1 MMHKAVTLHIYTMH
15 ILMLRSFKTYFFTNR
30 EAKVLSCYCGFHRQ
44 GNHLKEIMEA
54 PPQCEYEELSNIAY
68 RSGFSQPINIHQTRD
83 HIDWLN
89 SHTHAFVFLN
99 RLFQDFEL
107 NELLNRHF
115 KVCMTIVDENEIHPE
130 LKKDIFWNQS
140 EPEFI
145 EHPDVHDAEKLGTQ
159 EDFVFQ

>member
-1 MMHKAVTLHIYTMH
+1 
-15 ILMLRSFKTYFFTNR
+15 
-30 EAKVLSCYCGFHRQ
+30 
-44 GNHLKEIMEA
+44 MEA
-54 PPQCEYEELSNIAY
+54 PPQLEYEEL
-68 RSGFSQPINIHQTRD
+68 RPHQTLLTGLGSRNPS
-83 HIDWLN
+83 IFIRPGITLIG
-89 SHTHAFVFLN
+89 STLTHMLFCFFKPT
-99 RLFQDFEL
+99 FQDFEL

>member
-1 MMHKAVTLHIYTMH
+1 
-15 ILMLRSFKTYFFTNR
+15 
-30 EAKVLSCYCGFHRQ
+30 
-44 GNHLKEIMEA
+44 MEA
-54 PPQCEYEELSNIAY
+54 PPQCEYEEL
-68 RSGFSQPINIHQTRD
+68 RPHQTLLTGLGSRNPS
-83 HIDWLN
+83 IFIRPGITLIG
-89 SHTHAFVFLN
+89 STLTVLTHMLFCFFKPT
-99 RLFQDFEL
+99 FQDFEL

>member
-1 MMHKAVTLHIYTMH
+1 
-15 ILMLRSFKTYFFTNR
+15 MLENLLTCIHNSLFFK
-30 EAKVLSCYCGFHRQ
+30 
-44 GNHLKEIMEA
+44 
-54 PPQCEYEELSNIAY
+54 
-68 RSGFSQPINIHQTRD
+68 
-83 HIDWLN
+83 
-89 SHTHAFVFLN
+89 
-99 RLFQDFEL
+99 DFEL

-145 EHPDVHDAEKLGTQ
+145 EQPDVHDADKLGPM

>member
-1 MMHKAVTLHIYTMH
+1 MKMQFQISLEISLKKP
-15 ILMLRSFKTYFFTNR
+15 FCTNR
-30 EAKVLSCYCGFHRQ
+30 NDWHTYWNITLDSTLSFLYRFFLIWICGNNIFCYIYGRSQRDQIIRSSNMLCKFSK
-44 GNHLKEIMEA
+44 LT
-54 PPQCEYEELSNIAY
+54 YSTLLSRGSRCNLPN
-68 RSGFSQPINIHQTRD
+68 FS
-83 HIDWLN
+83 
-89 SHTHAFVFLN
+89 F
-99 RLFQDFEL
+99 FQDFEL

-145 EHPDVHDAEKLGTQ
+145 EQPDVNDAEKLGIS

>member
-1 MMHKAVTLHIYTMH
+1 MILSVKMIRYKIYQLDT
-15 ILMLRSFKTYFFTNR
+15 IFIFNVK
-30 EAKVLSCYCGFHRQ
+30 
-44 GNHLKEIMEA
+44 
-54 PPQCEYEELSNIAY
+54 
-68 RSGFSQPINIHQTRD
+68 
-83 HIDWLN
+83 
-89 SHTHAFVFLN
+89 
-99 RLFQDFEL
+99 DFEL

-115 KVCMTIVDENEIHPE
+115 KVCMTIVDENEMHPE